1 MNNAVHRR
9 LFDAENF
16 SLITLKEKKFKSL
29 WFHTIWAPA
38 LRWLIL
44 DMEYYFNFMA
54 SINRWVKMAVDT
66 YLKSRY
72 SISVWFRNV
81 RHGHLSAVLITLK
94 SVRLISPPKFESQ
107 TCEKVNKI
115 SFWNVKLNVSKVIKM
130 NAKVLKS
137 VLSLSKLSNLK
148 LKLN

>member
-1 MNNAVHRR
+1 MKYYFDFMGSITFQDKIAVGTH
-9 LFDAENF
+9 
-16 SLITLKEKKFKSL
+16 LKSKYFNSL
-29 WFHTIWAPA
+29 WFQ
-38 LRWLIL
+38 
-44 DMEYYFNFMA
+44 
-54 SINRWVKMAVDT
+54 
-66 YLKSRY
+66 
-72 SISVWFRNV
+72 NV
-81 RHGHLSAVLITLK
+81 RLDHLSAVHHQVSTL
-94 SVRLISPPKFESQ
+94 LLQ

>member
-1 MNNAVHRR
+1 
-9 LFDAENF
+9 
-16 SLITLKEKKFKSL
+16 
-29 WFHTIWAPA
+29 
-38 LRWLIL
+38 
-44 DMEYYFNFMA
+44 
-54 SINRWVKMAVDT
+54 MAVDT

-81 RHGHLSAVLITLK
+81 RHGHLSAVLITLM